1 MTAEKLLLVISRNS
15 QHLRIDALS
24 HPDVGCSFSAAMSRF
39 CSWYSQ
45 NWMRVLNSK
54 GWVRRRAIQFTAP
67 MGGDVER
74 VVAGTK
80 FLKDPRTILSPH
92 IMATLKNTI
101 FRFRPV
107 RSLFL
112 VPVPASASWIPRSRL
127 PSAFRPFQLRRSHKK
142 LCRNSWRRSWKIF
155 SPGPPLRKVATL
167 PSPSNCKNWRMHSR
181 RTGRKKRKKK
191 IDDKYVV
198 MHVD

>member
-74 VVAGTK
+74 VVEGTK

-112 VPVPASASWIPRSRL
+112 VPVPHQHHGSRALASRP
-127 PSAFRPFQLRRSHKK
+127 PSGH
-142 LCRNSWRRSWKIF
+142 F
-155 SPGPPLRKVATL
+155 SYADHTKSYAETAGDIL
-167 PSPSNCKNWRMHSR
+167 
-181 RTGRKKRKKK
+181 GRFSVQDHRCAR
-191 IDDKYVV
+191 
-198 MHVD
+198 